1 MMILVEVPHLRFD
14 LRSILHRLSDP
25 YRKIGLVFFP
35 TMGAAFGLGLVF
47 SDFYLDFGQIENVAL
62 LEVAGFPIFQ
72 SSVTMDALP
81 APMHFDAVRIGCHF
95 QSMPGMSWLT
105 TAFP

>member
-1 MMILVEVPHLRFD
+1 MMILVEVHHLRFC

-35 TMGAAFGLGLVF
+35 AMGAAFGLGLVF
-47 SDFYLDFGQIENVAL
+47 SDFYLDFGQIENLAL
-62 LEVAGFPIFQ
+62 LEVAGFHLFQ

-81 APMHFDAVRIGCHF
+81 DPMHFDAVRIGYHF
-95 QSMPGMSWLT
+95 QNMPAMSSLH
-105 TAFP
+105 P